1 MENVQMHESLNGV
14 IDNGDGTFTITRN
27 RLISLVQGQ
36 VFLDV
41 YDAADVSEAE
51 SGMDRAYR
59 RVLGRDYE
67 SAYDYAVDQV
77 NAFAGESRD

>member
-27 RLISLVQGQ
+27 KLISLVQGQ

-41 YDAADVSEAE
+41 CDAADVSEAE

>member
-14 IDNGDGTFTITRN
+14 IDNGDGTFTITRDK
-27 RLISLVQGQ
+27 LIALVQGQ

>member
-27 RLISLVQGQ
+27 KLISLVQGQ

-77 NAFAGESRD
+77 NAFAGELRD

>member
-27 RLISLVQGQ
+27 KLISLVQGQ

>member
-14 IDNGDGTFTITRN
+14 IDNGDGTFTVTRN
-27 RLISLVQGQ
+27 KLISLVQGQ

>member
-14 IDNGDGTFTITRN
+14 IDNGDGTFTITRDK
-27 RLISLVQGQ
+27 LIALVQGQ

-41 YDAADVSEAE
+41 YDDADVSESE

-59 RVLGRDYE
+59 RVLGRGYD
-67 SAYDYAVDQV
+67 SAWDYAVDQV
-77 NAFAGESRD
+77 EAYAGKARD